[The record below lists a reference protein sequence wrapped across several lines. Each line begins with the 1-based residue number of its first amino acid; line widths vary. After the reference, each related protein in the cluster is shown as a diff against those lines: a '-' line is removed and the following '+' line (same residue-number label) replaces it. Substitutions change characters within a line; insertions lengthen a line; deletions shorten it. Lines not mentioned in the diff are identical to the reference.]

1 MRVEKNQIRLFIGLA
16 AFCAPII
23 FVLAAAAQTPVTETV
38 LAMMDQ
44 VATVTMR

>member
-1 MRVEKNQIRLFIGLA
+1 MRLLIGLA

-23 FVLAAAAQTPVTETV
+23 FVRTAAAQTPVPETV
-38 LAMMDQ
+38 LAVVDQ